1 VTGNRANGQLPKN
14 GDLSKFNPSNP
25 LAWRTWSKSDFTGS
39 SWRCDCASID
49 DASSI
54 LFYGRE
60 LDGLGKRL
68 RAFFAPAADGP
79 IGRIIK

>member
-1 VTGNRANGQLPKN
+1 VTSRAVH
-14 GDLSKFNPSNP
+14 GD
-25 LAWRTWSKSDFTGS
+25 AIAHR
-39 SWRCDCASID
+39 ID

-54 LFYGRE
+54 LFYRSE

-79 IGRIIK
+79 FGGIFK